1 MGQRIKGQEVEVL
14 LIVNGAV
21 KSTLTAVKSFNF
33 NFDLETKSEG
43 FLGETS
49 NRVDSVF
56 NGISGDMEYQ
66 FDSRDILDLVAQI
79 VDKARRRVAGVG
91 INIKTTLNFPDGS
104 RARVIIPNAE
114 FGAIPVGFSGRTEYG
129 TVRLAYTATDA
140 RVIS

>member
-49 NRVDSVF
+49 NRMDSVF
-56 NGISGDMEYQ
+56 NGISGDLEYQ
-66 FDSRDILDLVAQI
+66 FDNRDILDTIAEI
-79 VDKARRRVAGVG
+79 VDKARRRVAGVQ
-91 INIKTTLNFPDGS
+91 INIKASLNFPDGT
-104 RARVIIPNAE
+104 RARIIIPNAE
-114 FGAIPVGFSGRTEYG
+114 FGAIPVGFAGRTEYG
-129 TVRLAYTATDA
+129 SIRMTYAATDA